1 MVFSGREGEDM
12 LDVSIRQLEAFV
24 ATAEYCSFTKAA
36 EDLHLAQST
45 VSMHI
50 RTLEE
55 VLGACL
61 IERGA
66 RKRVILTEE
75 GKKVYSV
82 AKDILGR
89 LEALEAHGPEGAEEP
104 LRIGT
109 STVPA
114 QYLLPKLL
122 TGFLKKHPEAKYIL
136 RRGDSEHILECLR
149 RGEVRIGL
157 VGYRNGDKSLI
168 FHEIAR
174 DHLVLITENSK
185 AFRAMQAEG
194 KAGQDLIHLPMIARE
209 ESSGTQHAADA
220 FLRKLGVEAPRIVA
234 RMDNPET
241 VKRSVE
247 EGMGVAIISDL
258 AVSAEVKAEKLLIFP
273 FTPEPEARKLYLVYP
288 RDALL
293 TAAELRF
300 IQHVKTQTSVVLLSE

>member
-1 MVFSGREGEDM
+1 M
-12 LDVSIRQLEAFV
+12 LDISIRQLEVFV

-36 EDLHLAQST
+36 EDLHLTQST

-66 RKRVILTEE
+66 RKKVILTEE
-75 GKKVYSV
+75 GKRVYSI
-82 AKDILGR
+82 AKDILSR
-89 LEALEAHGPEGAEEP
+89 VDALQERRTDGGEEL

-122 TGFLKKHPEAKYIL
+122 SGFLKKHSHVKYIL
-136 RRGDSEHILECLR
+136 RRGDSEHILECIQK
-149 RGEVRIGL
+149 GEVRIGL
-157 VGYRNGDKSLI
+157 TGYRNGERSLI
-168 FHEIAR
+168 FQEIAR
-174 DHLVLITENSK
+174 DHLVLITENSEGY
-185 AFRAMQAEG
+185 RAMQAAG
-194 KAGQDLIHLPMIARE
+194 KTGNDLLGLPMIARE

-220 FLRKLGVEAPRIVA
+220 FLQKLCVMEPNIVA
-234 RMDNPET
+234 RMDNPESI
-241 VKRSVE
+241 KMSVA
-247 EGMGVAIISDL
+247 EGMGVSLISDL
-258 AVSAEVKAEKLLIFP
+258 AVSAEVRAGKLLAFP
-273 FTPEPEARKLYLVYP
+273 FSPTTEERKLYVVWP

-293 TAAELRF
+293 TSTELRF
-300 IQHVKTQTSVVLLSE
+300 VQYVKAQTSAILLSE

>member
-1 MVFSGREGEDM
+1 M
-12 LDVSIRQLEAFV
+12 LDISIRQMEVFV

-36 EDLHLAQST
+36 EDLHLTQST

-66 RKRVILTEE
+66 RKKVILTEE
-75 GKKVYSV
+75 GKRVYSM
-82 AKDILGR
+82 AKDILSR
-89 LEALEAHGPEGAEEP
+89 VDALQERRTDGGEEL

-122 TGFLKKHPEAKYIL
+122 SGFLKKHSRVKYIL
-136 RRGDSEHILECLR
+136 RRGDSEHILECIQK
-149 RGEVRIGL
+149 GEVRIGL
-157 VGYRNGDKSLI
+157 TGYRNGDRSLI
-168 FHEIAR
+168 FQEIAR
-174 DHLVLITENSK
+174 DHLVLITENSE
-185 AFRAMQAEG
+185 AYRAMQAAGNTG
-194 KAGQDLIHLPMIARE
+194 KDLLDRPMIARE

-220 FLRKLGVEAPRIVA
+220 FLQKLGVQEPNIIA
-234 RMDNPET
+234 RMDNPESI
-241 VKRSVE
+241 KMSVA
-247 EGMGVAIISDL
+247 EGIGVSLISDL
-258 AVSAEVKAEKLLIFP
+258 AVSAEVKAGKLLAFP
-273 FTPEPEARKLYLVYP
+273 FSPQAEERKLYVVWP

-293 TAAELRF
+293 TSTELRF
-300 IQHVKTQTSVVLLSE
+300 VQYVKAQTSAILLSE

>member
-1 MVFSGREGEDM
+1 M
-12 LDVSIRQLEAFV
+12 LDISIRQLEVFV

-36 EDLHLAQST
+36 EDLHLTQST

-66 RKRVILTEE
+66 RKKVILTEE
-75 GKKVYSV
+75 GKRVYSM
-82 AKDILGR
+82 AKDILSR
-89 LEALEAHGPEGAEEP
+89 VDALQERRTDGGEEL

-122 TGFLKKHPEAKYIL
+122 SGFLKKHSRVKYIL
-136 RRGDSEHILECLR
+136 RRGDSEHILECIQK
-149 RGEVRIGL
+149 GEVRIGL
-157 VGYRNGDKSLI
+157 TGYRNDDRSLI
-168 FHEIAR
+168 FQEIAR
-174 DHLVLITENSK
+174 DHLVLITENSE
-185 AFRAMQAEG
+185 AYRAMQAAGNTG
-194 KAGQDLIHLPMIARE
+194 KDLLDRPMIARE

-220 FLRKLGVEAPRIVA
+220 FLHKLGVTEPNIVA
-234 RMDNPET
+234 RMDNPESI
-241 VKRSVE
+241 KMSVA
-247 EGMGVAIISDL
+247 EGIGVSLISDL
-258 AVSAEVKAEKLLIFP
+258 AVSAEVKAGKLLAFP
-273 FTPEPEARKLYLVYP
+273 FSPQAEERKLYVVWP

-293 TAAELRF
+293 TSTELRF
-300 IQHVKTQTSVVLLSE
+300 VQYVKAQTSAILLSE

>member
-1 MVFSGREGEDM
+1 M
-12 LDVSIRQLEAFV
+12 LDISIRQLEVFV

-36 EDLHLAQST
+36 EDLHLTQST

-66 RKRVILTEE
+66 RKKVILTEE
-75 GKKVYSV
+75 GKRVYSM
-82 AKDILGR
+82 AKDILSR
-89 LEALEAHGPEGAEEP
+89 VDALQERRTDGGEEL

-122 TGFLKKHPEAKYIL
+122 SGFLKKHSRVKYIL
-136 RRGDSEHILECLR
+136 RRGDSEHILECIQK
-149 RGEVRIGL
+149 GEVRIG
-157 VGYRNGDKSLI
+157 VTGYRNGDRSLI
-168 FHEIAR
+168 FQEIAR
-174 DHLVLITENSK
+174 DHLVLITENSE
-185 AFRAMQAEG
+185 AYRAMQAAGNTG
-194 KAGQDLIHLPMIARE
+194 KDLLDRPMIARE

-220 FLRKLGVEAPRIVA
+220 FLQKLGVQEPNIIA
-234 RMDNPET
+234 RMDNPESI
-241 VKRSVE
+241 KMSVA
-247 EGMGVAIISDL
+247 EGIGVSLISDL
-258 AVSAEVKAEKLLIFP
+258 AVSAEVKAGKLLAFP
-273 FTPEPEARKLYLVYP
+273 FSPQAEERKLYVVWP

-293 TAAELRF
+293 TSTELRF
-300 IQHVKTQTSVVLLSE
+300 VQYVKAQTSAILLSE

>member
-1 MVFSGREGEDM
+1 M
-12 LDVSIRQLEAFV
+12 LDISIRQLEVFV

-36 EDLHLAQST
+36 EDLHLTQST

-66 RKRVILTEE
+66 RKKVILTEE
-75 GKKVYSV
+75 GKRVYSM
-82 AKDILGR
+82 AKDILSR
-89 LEALEAHGPEGAEEP
+89 VDALQERRMDGGEEL

-122 TGFLKKHPEAKYIL
+122 SGFLKKHSQVKYIL
-136 RRGDSEHILECLR
+136 RRGDSEHILECVLK
-149 RGEVRIGL
+149 GEVRIGL
-157 VGYRNGDKSLI
+157 TGYRNGERSLI
-168 FHEIAR
+168 FQEIAR
-174 DHLVLITENSK
+174 DHLVLITENSEGY
-185 AFRAMQAEG
+185 RAMQAAG
-194 KAGQDLIHLPMIARE
+194 KTGKDLLDLPMIARE

-220 FLRKLGVEAPRIVA
+220 FLQKLGVTEPNIVA
-234 RMDNPET
+234 RMDNPESI
-241 VKRSVE
+241 KMSVA
-247 EGMGVAIISDL
+247 EGIGVSLISDL
-258 AVSAEVKAEKLLIFP
+258 AVSAEVKAGKLLAFP
-273 FTPEPEARKLYLVYP
+273 FSPQAEERKLYVVWP

-293 TAAELRF
+293 TSTELRF
-300 IQHVKTQTSVVLLSE
+300 VQYVKGQTSAILLSE

>member
-1 MVFSGREGEDM
+1 M
-12 LDVSIRQLEAFV
+12 LDISIRQLEVFV

-36 EDLHLAQST
+36 EDLHLTQST

-66 RKRVILTEE
+66 RKKVILTEE
-75 GKKVYSV
+75 GKRGYSM
-82 AKDILGR
+82 AKDILSR
-89 LEALEAHGPEGAEEP
+89 VDALQERRTDGGEEL

-122 TGFLKKHPEAKYIL
+122 SGFLKKHSRVKYIL
-136 RRGDSEHILECLR
+136 RRGDSEHILECIQK
-149 RGEVRIGL
+149 GEVRIGL
-157 VGYRNGDKSLI
+157 TGYRNGDRSLI
-168 FHEIAR
+168 FQEIAR
-174 DHLVLITENSK
+174 DHLVLITENSE
-185 AFRAMQAEG
+185 AYRAMQAAGNTG
-194 KAGQDLIHLPMIARE
+194 KDLLDRPMIARE

-220 FLRKLGVEAPRIVA
+220 FLQKLGVTEPNIVA
-234 RMDNPET
+234 RMDNPESI
-241 VKRSVE
+241 KMSVA
-247 EGMGVAIISDL
+247 EGIGVSLISDL
-258 AVSAEVKAEKLLIFP
+258 AVSAEVKAGKLLAFP
-273 FTPEPEARKLYLVYP
+273 FSPQAEERKLYVVWP

-293 TAAELRF
+293 TSTELRF
-300 IQHVKTQTSVVLLSE
+300 VQYVKAQTSAILLSE

>member
-1 MVFSGREGEDM
+1 M
-12 LDVSIRQLEAFV
+12 LDISIRQLEVFV

-36 EDLHLAQST
+36 EDLHLTQST

-66 RKRVILTEE
+66 RKKVILTEE
-75 GKKVYSV
+75 GKRVYSM
-82 AKDILGR
+82 AKDILSR
-89 LEALEAHGPEGAEEP
+89 VDALQERRTDGGEEL

-122 TGFLKKHPEAKYIL
+122 SGFLKKHSRVKYIL
-136 RRGDSEHILECLR
+136 RRGDSEHILECIQK
-149 RGEVRIGL
+149 GEVRIGL
-157 VGYRNGDKSLI
+157 TGYRNGDRSLI
-168 FHEIAR
+168 FQEIAR
-174 DHLVLITENSK
+174 DHLVLITENSE
-185 AFRAMQAEG
+185 AYRAMQA
-194 KAGQDLIHLPMIARE
+194 AGNTGTDLLDRPMIARE

-220 FLRKLGVEAPRIVA
+220 FLQKLGVTEPNIVA
-234 RMDNPET
+234 RMDNPESI
-241 VKRSVE
+241 KMSVA
-247 EGMGVAIISDL
+247 EGIGVSLISDL
-258 AVSAEVKAEKLLIFP
+258 AVSAEVKAGKLLAFP
-273 FTPEPEARKLYLVYP
+273 FSPQAEERKLYVVWP

-293 TAAELRF
+293 TSTELRF
-300 IQHVKTQTSVVLLSE
+300 VQYVKAQTSAILLSE

>member
-1 MVFSGREGEDM
+1 M
-12 LDVSIRQLEAFV
+12 LDISIRQMEVFV

-36 EDLHLAQST
+36 EDLHLTQST

-66 RKRVILTEE
+66 RKKVILTEE
-75 GKKVYSV
+75 GKRVYSM
-82 AKDILGR
+82 AKDILSR
-89 LEALEAHGPEGAEEP
+89 VDALQERRTDGGEEL

-122 TGFLKKHPEAKYIL
+122 SGFLKKHSRVKYIL
-136 RRGDSEHILECLR
+136 RRGDSEHILECIQK
-149 RGEVRIGL
+149 GEVRIG
-157 VGYRNGDKSLI
+157 VTGYRNGDRSLI
-168 FHEIAR
+168 FQEIAR
-174 DHLVLITENSK
+174 DHLVLITENSE
-185 AFRAMQAEG
+185 AYRAMQAAGNTG
-194 KAGQDLIHLPMIARE
+194 KDLLDRPMIARE

-220 FLRKLGVEAPRIVA
+220 FLQKLGVTEPNIVA
-234 RMDNPET
+234 RMDNPESI
-241 VKRSVE
+241 KMSVA
-247 EGMGVAIISDL
+247 EGIGVSLISDL
-258 AVSAEVKAEKLLIFP
+258 AVSAEVKAGKLLAFQFSP
-273 FTPEPEARKLYLVYP
+273 QAEERKLYVVWP

-293 TAAELRF
+293 TSTELRF
-300 IQHVKTQTSVVLLSE
+300 VQYVKAQTSAILLSE

>member
-1 MVFSGREGEDM
+1 M
-12 LDVSIRQLEAFV
+12 LDISIRQLEVFV

-36 EDLHLAQST
+36 EDLHLTQST

-66 RKRVILTEE
+66 RKKVILTEE
-75 GKKVYSV
+75 GKRVYSM
-82 AKDILGR
+82 AKDILSR
-89 LEALEAHGPEGAEEP
+89 VDALQERRTDGGEEL

-122 TGFLKKHPEAKYIL
+122 SGFLKKHSRVKYIL
-136 RRGDSEHILECLR
+136 RRGDSEHILECIQK
-149 RGEVRIGL
+149 GEVRIGL
-157 VGYRNGDKSLI
+157 TGYRNGDRSLI
-168 FHEIAR
+168 FQEIAR
-174 DHLVLITENSK
+174 DHLVLITENSE
-185 AFRAMQAEG
+185 AYRAMQAAGNTG
-194 KAGQDLIHLPMIARE
+194 KDLLDRPMIARE

-220 FLRKLGVEAPRIVA
+220 FLQKLGVTEPNIVA
-234 RMDNPET
+234 RMDNPESI
-241 VKRSVE
+241 KMSVA
-247 EGMGVAIISDL
+247 EGMGVSLISDL
-258 AVSAEVKAEKLLIFP
+258 AVSAEVKAGKLLAFP
-273 FTPEPEARKLYLVYP
+273 FSPQAEERKLYVVWP

-293 TAAELRF
+293 TSTELRF
-300 IQHVKTQTSVVLLSE
+300 VQYVKAQTSAILLSE

>member
-1 MVFSGREGEDM
+1 M
-12 LDVSIRQLEAFV
+12 LDISIRQLEVFV

-36 EDLHLAQST
+36 EDLHLTQST

-66 RKRVILTEE
+66 RKKVILTEE
-75 GKKVYSV
+75 GKRVYSM
-82 AKDILGR
+82 AKDILSR
-89 LEALEAHGPEGAEEP
+89 VDALQERRTDGGEEL

-122 TGFLKKHPEAKYIL
+122 SGFLKKHSRIKYIL
-136 RRGDSEHILECLR
+136 RRGDSEHILECIQK
-149 RGEVRIGL
+149 GEVRIGL
-157 VGYRNGDKSLI
+157 TGYRNGDRSLI
-168 FHEIAR
+168 FQEIAR
-174 DHLVLITENSK
+174 DHLVLITENSE
-185 AFRAMQAEG
+185 AYRAMQAAGNTG
-194 KAGQDLIHLPMIARE
+194 KDLLDRPMIARE

-220 FLRKLGVEAPRIVA
+220 FLQKLGVTEPNIVA
-234 RMDNPET
+234 RMDNPESI
-241 VKRSVE
+241 KMSVA
-247 EGMGVAIISDL
+247 EGIGVSLISDL
-258 AVSAEVKAEKLLIFP
+258 AVSAEVKAGKLLAFP
-273 FTPEPEARKLYLVYP
+273 FSPQAEERKLYVVWP

-293 TAAELRF
+293 TSTELRF
-300 IQHVKTQTSVVLLSE
+300 VQYVKAQTSAILLSE

>member
-1 MVFSGREGEDM
+1 M
-12 LDVSIRQLEAFV
+12 LDISIRQLEVFV

-36 EDLHLAQST
+36 EDLHLTQST

-66 RKRVILTEE
+66 RKKVILTEE
-75 GKKVYSV
+75 GKRVYSM
-82 AKDILGR
+82 AKDILSR
-89 LEALEAHGPEGAEEP
+89 VDALQERRADGGEEL

-122 TGFLKKHPEAKYIL
+122 SGFLKKHSRVKYIL
-136 RRGDSEHILECLR
+136 RRGDSEHILECIQK
-149 RGEVRIGL
+149 GEVRIGL
-157 VGYRNGDKSLI
+157 TGYRNGDRSLI
-168 FHEIAR
+168 FQEIAR
-174 DHLVLITENSK
+174 DHLVLITENSE
-185 AFRAMQAEG
+185 AYRAMQAAGNTG
-194 KAGQDLIHLPMIARE
+194 KDLLDRPMIARE

-220 FLRKLGVEAPRIVA
+220 FLQKLGVTEPNIVA
-234 RMDNPET
+234 RMDNPESI
-241 VKRSVE
+241 KMSVA
-247 EGMGVAIISDL
+247 EGIGVSLISDL
-258 AVSAEVKAEKLLIFP
+258 AVSAEVKAGKLLAFP
-273 FTPEPEARKLYLVYP
+273 FSPQAEERKLYVVWP

-293 TAAELRF
+293 TSTELRF
-300 IQHVKTQTSVVLLSE
+300 VQYVKAQTSAILLSE

>member
-1 MVFSGREGEDM
+1 M
-12 LDVSIRQLEAFV
+12 LDISIRQLEVFV

-36 EDLHLAQST
+36 EDLHLTQST

-66 RKRVILTEE
+66 RKKVILTEE
-75 GKKVYSV
+75 GKRVYSM
-82 AKDILGR
+82 AKDILSR
-89 LEALEAHGPEGAEEP
+89 VDALQERRTDGGEEL

-122 TGFLKKHPEAKYIL
+122 SGFLKKHSRVKYIL
-136 RRGDSEHILECLR
+136 RRGDSEHILECIQK
-149 RGEVRIGL
+149 GEVRIGL
-157 VGYRNGDKSLI
+157 TGYRNGDRSLI
-168 FHEIAR
+168 FQEIAR
-174 DHLVLITENSK
+174 DHLVLITENSE
-185 AFRAMQAEG
+185 AYRAMQAAGNTG
-194 KAGQDLIHLPMIARE
+194 KDLLDRPMIARE

-220 FLRKLGVEAPRIVA
+220 FLQKLGLTEPNIVA
-234 RMDNPET
+234 RMDNPESI
-241 VKRSVE
+241 KMSVA
-247 EGMGVAIISDL
+247 EGIGVSLISDL
-258 AVSAEVKAEKLLIFP
+258 AVSAEVKAGKLLAFP
-273 FTPEPEARKLYLVYP
+273 FSPQAEERKLYVVWP

-293 TAAELRF
+293 TSTELRF
-300 IQHVKTQTSVVLLSE
+300 VQYVKAQTSAILLSE

>member
-1 MVFSGREGEDM
+1 M
-12 LDVSIRQLEAFV
+12 LDISIRQLEVFV

-36 EDLHLAQST
+36 EDLHLTQST

-55 VLGACL
+55 VLNVCL

-66 RKRVILTEE
+66 RKKVILTEE
-75 GKKVYSV
+75 GRRVYSE

-89 LEALEAHGPEGAEEP
+89 VETLQEHRRAEEGEP

-122 TGFLKKHPEAKYIL
+122 SGFLKKHPQVKYIL
-136 RRGDSEHILECLR
+136 RRGDSEHILDCLKQ
-149 RGEVRIGL
+149 GEVRIGL
-157 VGYRNGDKSLI
+157 TGYKNGDRSLI
-168 FHEIAR
+168 FQEIAR
-174 DHLVLITENSK
+174 DHLVLITENSE
-185 AFRAMQAEG
+185 AFRALQAQG
-194 KAGQDLIHLPMIARE
+194 KTARDLLDMPMIARE

-220 FLRKLGVEAPRIVA
+220 FLQKLGVASPHIVA

-241 VKRSVE
+241 IKMSVA
-247 EGMGVAIISDL
+247 EGMGVSLISDL
-258 AVSAEVKAEKLLIFP
+258 AVSAEVKAGKLLAFSFMP
-273 FTPEPEARKLYLVYP
+273 QADERKLYVVWP

-293 TAAELRF
+293 TSAELRF
-300 IQHVKTQTSVVLLSE
+300 IQHVRSQTSAILLSE

>member
-1 MVFSGREGEDM
+1 M
-12 LDVSIRQLEAFV
+12 LDISIRQLEVFV

-36 EDLHLAQST
+36 EDLHLTQST

-66 RKRVILTEE
+66 RKKVILTEE
-75 GKKVYSV
+75 GKRVYSM
-82 AKDILGR
+82 AKDILSR
-89 LEALEAHGPEGAEEP
+89 VDALQERRTDGGEEL

-122 TGFLKKHPEAKYIL
+122 SGFLKKHSRVKYIL
-136 RRGDSEHILECLR
+136 RRGDSEHILECIQK
-149 RGEVRIGL
+149 GEVRIGL
-157 VGYRNGDKSLI
+157 TGYRNGNRSLI
-168 FHEIAR
+168 FQEIAR
-174 DHLVLITENSK
+174 DHLVLITENSE
-185 AFRAMQAEG
+185 AYRAMQAAGNTG
-194 KAGQDLIHLPMIARE
+194 KDLLDRPMIARE

-220 FLRKLGVEAPRIVA
+220 FLQKLGVTEPNIVA
-234 RMDNPET
+234 RMDNPESI
-241 VKRSVE
+241 KMSVA
-247 EGMGVAIISDL
+247 EGIGVSLISDL
-258 AVSAEVKAEKLLIFP
+258 AVSAEVKAGKLLAFP
-273 FTPEPEARKLYLVYP
+273 FSPQAEERKLYVVWP

-293 TAAELRF
+293 PSTELRF
-300 IQHVKTQTSVVLLSE
+300 VQYVKAQTSAILLSE